1 MPQIIYLIRH
11 GQSEF
16 NAQRRHQGW
25 STGNPLTSDGM
36 YQAEAAGR
44 FLKKHTIDH
53 IFASPLVR
61 TQQTAQI
68 ISKHVSA
75 PITTSH
81 HLKDYRRSKSHEGL
95 LKSECMDLPSF
106 TQWKEM
112 VEVEPTFSLP
122 DGESRDDFRNR
133 LEMFAQECEAALV
146 NTDAVLIV
154 THHDPLISLIRHW
167 TGETIDWDEVV
178 NCSLYAIDKEKKVV
192 ERIEY

>member
-1 MPQIIYLIRH
+1 MPQTIYLIRH

-16 NAQRRHQGW
+16 NVQQRHQGW
-25 STGNPLTSDGM
+25 STGNPLTSDGL
-36 YQAEAAGR
+36 YQAEKAGR
-44 FLKKHTIDH
+44 FLKKRTINH

-95 LKSECMDLPSF
+95 LKSEFIDLPSF
-106 TQWKEM
+106 IQWKKMFGED
-112 VEVEPTFSLP
+112 PTFSLP
-122 DGESRDDFRNR
+122 DGESRDDFRDR
-133 LEMFAQECEAALV
+133 LEMFAQECEAALEEK
-146 NTDAVLIV
+146 DSVLIV
-154 THHDPLISLIRHW
+154 THNDPLVGLIRHW
-167 TGETIDWDEVV
+167 SGETINKDEVV
-178 NCSLYAIDKEKKVV
+178 NCSLYAIDLETKTV